1 MCKHEMNTF
10 MFGFTQFTDVDYG
23 TLDYRENYDKDV
35 KITCAIQ

>member
-10 MFGFTQFTDVDYG
+10 MFGFTDVDYG